1 MVLQW
6 GSLNLLVTLISTTM
20 LLLLDNQIISYFAAS
35 LTQNCMH
42 LFIGNVAQPT
52 LDCVL
57 YSDVLLTLFVRKTRL
72 LFTQYIIYCMCIWA
86 GHTNSLTKIDCF
98 FNISLQFDYACN
110 AYYICTYA
118 KLAIN
123 IFYYQWSNLYNF
135 FLIVNFLLLSDF
147 V

>member
-52 LDCVL
+52 LDCAL
-57 YSDVLLTLFVRKTRL
+57 YSDVLLILLLRKTL
-72 LFTQYIIYCMCIWA
+72 ILFPQYIIYFMCMW
-86 GHTNSLTKIDCF
+86 GVFFNSF
-98 FNISLQFDYACN
+98 FNISLQFDYVFN

-123 IFYYQWSNLYNF
+123 ILFYQWSKLYNF
-135 FLIVNFLLLSDF
+135 YNGSLFYF
-147 V
+147 